1 MSTTNDIVS
10 RALGIAQ
17 TLADRI
23 DALLASDTPEEAWA
37 ADDELCACL
46 DTIEAVSPEIPG
58 KLDAVRAVRAR
69 LAAEA
74 ETIRGEEKRLAAR
87 RKSVEK
93 AESRLAGLGLSLLRA
108 WAALGHEPRVGR
120 EDGANGSHWIARSQ
134 SIRGP
139 EDPAAWPAEWQ
150 RTKIEPDRAAALK
163 AARAGDF
170 LPEGFETVETETWS
184 SR

>member
-10 RALGIAQ
+10 RALGLAQ
-17 TLADRI
+17 ALTDRI
-23 DALLASDTPEEAWA
+23 DTLLSDGTPEELW
-37 ADDELCACL
+37 ADDPELTAL
-46 DTIEAVSPEIPG
+46 TDTIEGVGGEIPA
-58 KLDAVRAVRAR
+58 KLDAIRAVRQR

-87 RKSVEK
+87 RKSVER
-93 AESRLAGLGLSLLRA
+93 AEGRLAGMGLSLLRA
-108 WAALGHEPRVGR
+108 WAALGRDAKVGR
-120 EDGANGSHWIARSQ
+120 QDGASASHWIARSL

-139 EDPAAWPAEWQ
+139 EDAEAWPAEWQ

-170 LPEGFETVETETWS
+170 LPEGFEAVETETWS